1 MWDFEDWDWETIT
14 LSRTAIYIRDFV
26 KSENKLSEGRGNK
39 GCGFFILFMVEN

>member
-26 KSENKLSEGRGNK
+26 KSENKLSKGRGIK
-39 GCGFFILFMVEN
+39 GCGFLFFYG

>member
-26 KSENKLSEGRGNK
+26 KSEKLSEGRGIK